1 MAIPARLFS
10 VAGCRMGRHGAG
22 EGRLPGSR
30 PKGEHPRRWIVGLA
44 KWCLAQALG
53 AWHRP
58 QWQLRHCAC
67 HVGQISWTWACSR
80 VSLQSLSW
88 RACMRVNSCSRCAS
102 SCASASACL
111 YKNQI
116 KDSSVS
122 PAVPRGSPGASPV
135 VGCQLRTRAGVLSY
149 CRVLRTGATRTQP
162 RARTTSLRDQTSR
175 AGGHRLG
182 KVFVLSSN
190 TQKRVRDTER
200 ERESF
205 IRKYP

>member
-1 MAIPARLFS
+1 M
-10 VAGCRMGRHGAG
+10 
-22 EGRLPGSR
+22 
-30 PKGEHPRRWIVGLA
+30 
-44 KWCLAQALG
+44 
-53 AWHRP
+53 
-58 QWQLRHCAC
+58 
-67 HVGQISWTWACSR
+67 
-80 VSLQSLSW
+80 
-88 RACMRVNSCSRCAS
+88 
-102 SCASASACL
+102 
-111 YKNQI
+111 
-116 KDSSVS
+116 S